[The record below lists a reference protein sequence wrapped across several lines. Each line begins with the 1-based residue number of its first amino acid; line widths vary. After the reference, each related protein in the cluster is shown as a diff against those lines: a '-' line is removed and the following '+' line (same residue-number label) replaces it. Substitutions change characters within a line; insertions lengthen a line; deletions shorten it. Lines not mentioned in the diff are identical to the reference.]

1 MRQHFSWIV
10 VVVVVLAM
18 MSSSTLG
25 DPWERLKP
33 KAACQHS
40 SKREVYGS
48 YEQTSPPL
56 VQRSLTSFGSPEDAA
71 FCRLLIKLDPEQCT
85 YEWTNGGCCGSGLT
99 SRGRY
104 CWMGNSLKMLDCCN
118 GRWFEF
124 VLKSGEFYPQHID
137 HVPTVDEVACP
148 ELFAPT
154 PSQKSQ

>member
-1 MRQHFSWIV
+1 LRQNFSWIA

-40 SKREVYGS
+40 SKREVYCP
-48 YEQTSPPL
+48 YEKTSGPIP
-56 VQRSLTSFGSPEDAA
+56 QRNAYCFGSPEEAS
-71 FCRLLIKLDPEQCT
+71 FGRLLIQLNPERNT
-85 YEWTNGGCCGSGLT
+85 YEWTNGGCCGSGVT

-104 CWMGNSLKMLDCCN
+104 CWQGNSLKMLDCCN
-118 GRWFEF
+118 GRKFEF
-124 VLKSGEFYPQHID
+124 VLKYSVLYPQHID
-137 HVPTVDEVACP
+137 HVPSMDEVALP

-154 PSQKSQ
+154 PSHKSQ